1 MSKKEIATLS
11 PEQLETLNASYP
23 VSDDNSRQSYPRFGM
38 LSKDITE
45 TQGTGKN
52 KKITIVQSAGTFYTE
67 KDEGEVNE
75 DGNKVWTKTFLGE
88 SEDVIIAFH
97 RKQLRLYDNSLEKFI
112 SSPIYDTT
120 DQVIPLYLDKR
131 QIAKGT
137 PAQLQSL
144 YPAMSEKGKKISKL
158 KEHTILYILY
168 KGEMYQCN
176 LTISSGWSFS
186 DYKKKINP
194 STVITTLSSVE
205 ETNGSN
211 IYRKM
216 LFKNKRLINGGDE
229 FTAVEEAQSALKSTV
244 DSDKAYFLSQAN
256 TQIEGVKD
264 GDAELNEMVNDA
276 NKALN

>member
-1 MSKKEIATLS
+1 MSKTKIVTLS
-11 PEQLETLNASYP
+11 EEQLATLNASYP
-23 VSDDNSRQSYPRFGM
+23 VSDDNSRPSYPRFGM

-45 TQGTGKN
+45 ESGTGKN
-52 KKITIVQSAGTFYTE
+52 KKITVVQAAGTFFTE
-67 KDEGEVNE
+67 KDEGEINE
-75 DGNKVWTKTFLGE
+75 EGNKVWSKTYLGE

-112 SSPIYDTT
+112 SSPIYDSA

-137 PAQLQSL
+137 PAQLQAM

-158 KEHTILYILY
+158 KEHTILYVIY

-176 LTISSGWSFS
+176 LTISSGWSFG

-211 IYRKM
+211 TYHKM
-216 LFKNKRLINGGDE
+216 TFKNNRLINGDDE
-229 FTAVEEAQSALKSTV
+229 FMAVQEAQSTLKESV
-244 DSDKAYFLSQAN
+244 ESDKTYFLSQAN
-256 TQIEGVKD
+256 AQIESAK
-264 GDAELNEMVNDA
+264 GDAELDEMVA
-276 NKALN
+276 NAKM